1 MKSIKFSKRAERFS
15 AMLIAVFAIMF
26 IGLLVACDA
35 QRPLCEQGDN
45 ECYEQDAG
53 SGVACKVVSPA
64 MNTNFALRSNV
75 EFEVE
80 GTGPNGS
87 LVKVDFY
94 LKLSTDNADGWFQKI
109 EEQSDDNRYKATKQ
123 DISPLGD
130 FSFHAV
136 FTDNDGAIC
145 VTESV
150 PVKVIEPMTPLPD
163 FTVTADS
170 STVNAGQCTSV
181 RLDIRANIT
190 GCVAIG
196 GTASDGWAG
205 FSTQVDTA
213 RNVCPTGSS
222 VSYGWRCTGPG
233 GSRDQSVSITVTGTS
248 TAPTLNMTLVPLQ
261 GGGGHRLSWDSNN
274 TTGCV
279 ASGAWTGDKPVDGS
293 TIVNPTSIGTYT
305 YILTC
310 TGPGGQV
317 TDQEVL
323 TVTTAPQPTL
333 CHGMGSYYRQ
343 SDLASITTCKGWPR
357 SGGSHT
363 LPKGTIVWGNEGTCA
378 ITCENSLGETVMP
391 IGHTGIWLPNGI
403 EDVARWYTTGCSRLP
418 DHGANEDERYLHGG
432 TWDGR
437 CGTSVQSLTAPP
449 NTNQ

>member
-1 MKSIKFSKRAERFS
+1 MSHFKFVKRAERFS
-15 AMLIAVFAIMF
+15 ATVLIATFAIF
-26 IGLLVACDA
+26 ISLLVACDW
-35 QRPLCEQGDN
+35 QRPLCNEGDQS
-45 ECYEQDAG
+45 CLEQDAG
-53 SGVACKVVSPA
+53 VSTCKVVSPA
-64 MNTNFALRSNV
+64 MNTTFALHSNV

-80 GTGPNGS
+80 GAGPNGS
-87 LVKVDFY
+87 LAKVDFY
-94 LKLSTDNADGWFQKI
+94 LKLASANDTDGWFAKI
-109 EEQSDDNRYKATKQ
+109 EEQSGDNRYKATKQ

-150 PVKVIEPMTPLPD
+150 PVKVIEPTTSAPD

-181 RLDIRANIT
+181 RLDIRANTT

-196 GTASDGWAG
+196 GMAGDGWAG
-205 FSTQVDTA
+205 FSTQVDTT
-213 RNVCPTGSS
+213 RNVCPTGTS
-222 VSYGWRCTGPG
+222 VSYGWRCAGPG
-233 GSRDQSVSITVTGTS
+233 GSRDQSVTISVTGTS
-248 TAPTLNMTLVPLQ
+248 TAPTLTMSLVPLQ
-261 GGGGHRLSWDSNN
+261 GGGGYRLSWDSNN
-274 TTGCV
+274 TDGCV
-279 ASGAWTGDKPVDGS
+279 ASGAWTGNKSVDGS
-293 TIVNPTSIGTYT
+293 TIVNPTAVGTYT
-305 YILTC
+305 YSLTC

-323 TVTTAPQPTL
+323 MVTTAPQPTL
-333 CHGMGSYYRQ
+333 CHGGGNYYRL
-343 SDLASITTCKGWPR
+343 SDVANITVCKGWPR

-363 LPKGTIVWGNEGTCA
+363 LTKGTLVSGIEGTCA

-418 DHGANEDERYLHGG
+418 DHGGANEDERYLHGG

-437 CGTSVQSLTAPP
+437 CATTVQTLTGPP
-449 NTNQ
+449 TP